1 MGRGE
6 LSAEAAKGPAKGTPR
21 MVTHD
26 PGARTQK
33 DITNIGYT
41 DHLGGMYAD
50 KFIHKNIQCEAGRYI
65 TIGDKYV
72 DKAVVLPA
80 RWKEKQFEAPQFPM
94 NAGDGFFGH
103 GGKPFLYMPDAYVE
117 QLPYNKTQPQDKR
130 KLGFGT
136 KDAFKADEFTQR
148 IRTEQYRDLLK
159 REQRLMKASDARS
172 VEEMR
177 RIVKAKEA
185 EDANRQFVHGKKE
198 IEHLYDVGRNINT
211 AHNPRVPRDQ
221 FFTMDEATRMPR
233 RMGAYRTM
241 AQDIGEGHWA
251 VKLQPPGHGQNHV
264 MANTFYDRSH
274 LNGGMPNAETRRYG
288 FDD

>member
-1 MGRGE
+1 MGRGAQNIE
-6 LSAEAAKGPAKGTPR
+6 RSSSGPVIVSHA
-21 MVTHD
+21 HD
-26 PGARTQK
+26 QRAHTVR
-33 DITNIGYT
+33 GYT
-41 DHLGGMYAD
+41 DHRGGMYAD

-80 RWKEKQFEAPQFPM
+80 RWKEKQFEAPHFPM

-103 GGKPFLYMPDAYVE
+103 GGKPFLYMPDAYTE

-198 IEHLYDVGRNINT
+198 IEHLCARE
-211 AHNPRVPRDQ
+211 R
-221 FFTMDEATRMPR
+221 TRARARCR
-233 RMGAYRTM
+233 RA
-241 AQDIGEGHWA
+241 
-251 VKLQPPGHGQNHV
+251 PP
-264 MANTFYDRSH
+264 
-274 LNGGMPNAETRRYG
+274 PP
-288 FDD
+288 